1 MPPEGERRPVSGAV
15 RGARGPT
22 RDLGKSESCGIL
34 RAVQTITIRT
44 TDDRY
49 TLRETLR
56 RVEAKQVLIS
66 LPWDVERGWSQPLDY
81 EVPLRTALERGQQV
95 AFAIADPVQRAVA
108 RKVGVPVFRSEADA
122 QSYFGREG
130 RFPSAR
136 SGTRPEQPK
145 LPWWAPIPQ
154 RPKPVAQKRPP
165 LWLLAI
171 EGILL
176 LAVLGVVGVAF
187 LLSVPT
193 ATIVVTPQTL
203 RYSRIVPVSVSSEL
217 EMVDLE
223 RGVIPSSRIGDEF
236 EGYAEVITSGRGYDL
251 TGRATGEVL
260 LTNLLGQ
267 DYQVPA
273 STVVRTS
280 AGSYPVRYQLTQA
293 VTVPAFGQAYASVEA
308 LVEGPRGNIDAYQ
321 INLVEGV
328 AGFAIRVTN
337 PAPISGAQSTTV
349 RTVTNEDRERAWDL
363 AAQQVMAKAY
373 NGLQEMAS
381 LEPGRFLPRQSLIV
395 QAAPRAAYTHLVGEQ
410 TDVLGLSLRLLVT
423 GQAVDA
429 RDAQAVAYHQL
440 LMQLPENYTLT
451 DARYSI
457 GEAAEED
464 VGYGQ
469 FTFYVTAEGLATA
482 KIDAEAIKEIVA
494 GERTEDAV
502 TALAD
507 ALPLAAPPTIE
518 VSPAWF
524 PYVPRFPIRTDVE
537 VRAAGLAP

>member
-1 MPPEGERRPVSGAV
+1 
-15 RGARGPT
+15 
-22 RDLGKSESCGIL
+22 
-34 RAVQTITIRT
+34 VQTITIQT

-66 LPWDVERGWSQPLDY
+66 LPWDVDRGWSQPLDY
-81 EVPLRTALERGQQV
+81 EVPLRAALERGQQV
-95 AFAIADPVQRAVA
+95 AFAIPDPAHRAVA

-122 QSYFGREG
+122 QAYLGREG
-130 RFPSAR
+130 SFPPVKNTAL
-136 SGTRPEQPK
+136 PEQPK
-145 LPWWAPIPQ
+145 LPWWAPVPQ
-154 RPKPVAQKRPP
+154 RPKPAVQKRPP

-171 EGILL
+171 EAILL
-176 LAVLGVVGVAF
+176 LAVVGVVGIAF
-187 LLSVPT
+187 LVSVPS
-193 ATIVVTPQTL
+193 ATIVLTPETL
-203 RYSRIVPVSVSSEL
+203 SYSRIVTVSVSPDL
-217 EMVDLE
+217 AAVDLE
-223 RGVIPSSRIGDEF
+223 RSLIPSSRIGDEF
-236 EGYAEVITSGRGYDL
+236 DGYAEVITSGRGYDL
-251 TGRATGEVL
+251 TGRATGQVL

-267 DYQVPA
+267 DYPVPS

-293 VTVPAFGQAYASVEA
+293 VTVPAFGQAYAPVEA

-337 PAPISGAQSTTV
+337 PEPIAGAQSTTV
-349 RTVTNEDRERAWDL
+349 RTVSEGDRDRAWDL
-363 AAQQVMAKAY
+363 AAQQVMATAY
-373 NGLQEMAS
+373 NGLQEMAAE
-381 LEPGRFLPRQSLIV
+381 EPGRFLPRQSLVI

-423 GQAVDA
+423 GEAVDA
-429 RDAQAVAYHQL
+429 RDVQEVAYHQL
-440 LMQLPENYTLT
+440 LMQLPEDYTLT
-451 DARYSI
+451 GAQYSI

-482 KIDAEAIKEIVA
+482 KVDAEAAKEIVL
-494 GERTEDAV
+494 GERVEDAV
-502 TALAD
+502 AALAS
-507 ALPLAAPPTIE
+507 ALPLAAPPEVT
-518 VSPAWF
+518 VSPSWF
-524 PYVPRFPIRTDVE
+524 PYVPRLPVRTEVE

>member
-1 MPPEGERRPVSGAV
+1 M
-15 RGARGPT
+15 
-22 RDLGKSESCGIL
+22 
-34 RAVQTITIRT
+34 
-44 TDDRY
+44 
-49 TLRETLR
+49 
-56 RVEAKQVLIS
+56 
-66 LPWDVERGWSQPLDY
+66 
-81 EVPLRTALERGQQV
+81 
-95 AFAIADPVQRAVA
+95 
-108 RKVGVPVFRSEADA
+108 
-122 QSYFGREG
+122 
-130 RFPSAR
+130 
-136 SGTRPEQPK
+136 
-145 LPWWAPIPQ
+145 
-154 RPKPVAQKRPP
+154 
-165 LWLLAI
+165 
-171 EGILL
+171 
-176 LAVLGVVGVAF
+176 
-187 LLSVPT
+187 
-193 ATIVVTPQTL
+193 
-203 RYSRIVPVSVSSEL
+203 
-217 EMVDLE
+217 
-223 RGVIPSSRIGDEF
+223 
-236 EGYAEVITSGRGYDL
+236 
-251 TGRATGEVL
+251 
-260 LTNLLGQ
+260 LGQ

-464 VGYGQ
+464 AGYGRLRS
-469 FTFYVTAEGLATA
+469 TSPRKVWLRPRSMPKLSG
-482 KIDAEAIKEIVA
+482 D
-494 GERTEDAV
+494 RRRR
-502 TALAD
+502 AD
-507 ALPLAAPPTIE
+507 GGRRDSPCRCAASAAPPTIE

-524 PYVPRFPIRTDVE
+524 PMYPDSLSKPKSRSAQPDSPSRATPAHLDRDEASRIRQDALSALDPGDRRMGVAVSDTTGILHALSRSSPDA
-537 VRAAGLAP
+537 RASKTNSTSER

>member
-1 MPPEGERRPVSGAV
+1 M
-15 RGARGPT
+15 
-22 RDLGKSESCGIL
+22 
-34 RAVQTITIRT
+34 QTITIRT

-81 EVPLRTALERGQQV
+81 EVLLRTALERGQQV
-95 AFAIADPVQRAVA
+95 AFAIPDPEQRAIA
-108 RKVGVPVFRSEADA
+108 RKVGLPVFRSEAEA
-122 QSYFGREG
+122 ENYFGREG
-130 RFPSAR
+130 RFPPAR
-136 SGTRPEQPK
+136 VEERPEKPK
-145 LPWWAPIPQ
+145 LPWWAPTPQ
-154 RPKPVAQKRPP
+154 KPKPVVQKRPP

-176 LAVLGVVGVAF
+176 LAVVGVVGVAF
-187 LLSVPT
+187 LLSVPS

-203 RYSRIVPVSVSSEL
+203 RYSRIVPVSVSSDL
-217 EMVDLE
+217 DVVDLE
-223 RGVIPSSRIGDEF
+223 RGIIPSSRIGDEF
-236 EGYAEVITSGRGYDL
+236 EGYAEVITSGRGYNL
-251 TGRATGEVL
+251 TGRATGQVL

-293 VTVPAFGQAYASVEA
+293 ATVPAFGQAYASVEA

-337 PAPISGAQSTTV
+337 PEPISGAQSTTV
-349 RTVTNEDRERAWDL
+349 RTVSNEDRERAWDL

-373 NGLQEMAS
+373 NGLQEIAS
-381 LEPGRFLPRQSLIV
+381 LEPGRFLPRQSLII

-410 TDVLGLSLRLLVT
+410 TDVLGLSLRLLIT
-423 GQAVDA
+423 GQAVSA
-429 RDAQAVAYHQL
+429 RDAQEVAYHHL

-451 DARYSI
+451 NAQYSI

-469 FTFYVTAEGLATA
+469 FTFYVTAEGFATA
-482 KIDAEAIKEIVA
+482 RVDTEAIKEIVA
-494 GERTEDAV
+494 GERMEDAV
-502 TALAD
+502 AALTD
-507 ALPLAAPPTIE
+507 ALSLAEPPMIE
-518 VSPAWF
+518 VSPEWF
-524 PYVPRFPIRTDVE
+524 PYVPRLPIRTEVE
-537 VRAAGLAP
+537 VRVAELAP